1 MAFGDF
7 EDLAQ
12 QACRYAQLDPSDTTG
27 DLVQAKQ
34 KINEA
39 YLSICASGD
48 PWAFLETEGQWTTVA
63 GTDTY
68 TFSSIATA
76 MSISG
81 ASIREISSLTNDTDG
96 WVLESMGQEALES
109 YAGSTQADQPQGS
122 PTRWARWGAQNA
134 PRIRLFPNPDAVYT
148 IGAFVYLMGA
158 AMTGNTDTPILP
170 LEWRHQVLV
179 PHAAWRLLSQEG
191 GNESLTAARQYRD
204 EYQEA
209 FRRMRDALAV
219 FRRPTGNAI
228 SPGFL
233 ERESSTGATPDWV
246 LGL

>member
-1 MAFGDF
+1 LAFGDF
-7 EDLAQ
+7 LDLAEE
-12 QACRYAQLDPSDTTG
+12 AARAAQMDPADTSG
-27 DLVQAKQ
+27 DLARAKQ
-34 KINEA
+34 AINIA
-39 YLSICASGD
+39 YLNVCASGD
-48 PWAFLETEGQWTTVA
+48 PWAFMETEGQWTTVA

-76 MSISG
+76 MSITG

-96 WVLESMGQEALES
+96 WVLDSMGQEALES

-122 PTRWARWGAQNA
+122 PTQWARWGAQGA

-148 IGAFVYLMGA
+148 IGAFVYLTGA
-158 AMTGNTDTPILP
+158 ALSNNTDTPIIP

-191 GNESLTAARQYRD
+191 GNESLVAARQYRD
-204 EYQEA
+204 EYNEA
-209 FRRMRDALAV
+209 FRKMRDALAV

-228 SPGFL
+228 SPGFF
-233 ERESSTGATPDWV
+233 ERESGQPGAPDWV
-246 LGL
+246 WGL